1 MALYL
6 GTLLTYWEVDKR
18 RAAEENVYGDALVS
32 SRRPWEHLCPV
43 ARGQSLPCG
52 TGAPTGVVQDSSSEL
67 LRGQPPVPGS
77 EQPFNGAAWFWLG
90 YHLQRSLYIIKS
102 MMSNMWII

>member
-18 RAAEENVYGDALVS
+18 RAVEENVYGDALVS

-43 ARGQSLPCG
+43 ARGQSLPRG
-52 TGAPTGVVQDSSSEL
+52 TEAPTGVGSGFQFRASE
-67 LRGQPPVPGS
+67 RTAPGT
-77 EQPFNGAAWFWLG
+77 
-90 YHLQRSLYIIKS
+90 R
-102 MMSNMWII
+102 